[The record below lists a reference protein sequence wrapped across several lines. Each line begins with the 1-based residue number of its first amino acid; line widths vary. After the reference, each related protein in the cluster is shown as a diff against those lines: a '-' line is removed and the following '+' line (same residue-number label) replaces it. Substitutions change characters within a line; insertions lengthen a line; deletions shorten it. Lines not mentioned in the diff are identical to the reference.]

1 MSQMDNPQQQGM
13 GEGLREKGEQLRSA
27 AKEQVEHLRENA
39 GEYYEQGRQM
49 AGEYYD
55 QGRQMAGE
63 YYDQGRQKA
72 MEWSEEVENYVREQP
87 MKSVLIA
94 AGVGLVLG
102 FLWRRS

>member
-1 MSQMDNPQQQGM
+1 MLFRS
-13 GEGLREKGEQLRSA
+13 REKGEQLRSA

-39 GEYYEQGRQM
+39 EEYYE
-49 AGEYYD
+49 

>member
-1 MSQMDNPQQQGM
+1 MSQMDDPQQQGI

-39 GEYYEQGRQM
+39 EEYYE
-49 AGEYYD
+49 